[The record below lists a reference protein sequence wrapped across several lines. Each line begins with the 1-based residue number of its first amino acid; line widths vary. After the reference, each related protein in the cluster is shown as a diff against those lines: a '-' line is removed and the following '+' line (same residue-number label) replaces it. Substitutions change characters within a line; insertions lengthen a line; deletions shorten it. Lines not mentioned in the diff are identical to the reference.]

1 MASPNPSLAS
11 VPLTRD
17 ECLRLLD
24 EADVARVLLSL
35 GALPAALP
43 ARIAL
48 SQRDHLVIS
57 SRENVVQLAARRGD
71 VISVQ
76 IDGLDGDDNTWSVM
90 VTGIAARVPVDEV
103 ETEKIKRISD
113 RGAALVT
120 LPLSVVT
127 GQRGH

>member
-1 MASPNPSLAS
+1 MVSPSPSLSSA
-11 VPLTRD
+11 PLTRD
-17 ECLRLLD
+17 ECLQLLD

-48 SQRDHLVIS
+48 SKRDHLVIS

-90 VTGIAARVPVDEV
+90 VTGIAGSVPIDEV
-103 ETEKIKRISD
+103 ATDRIKRISD
-113 RGAALVT
+113 RGAALVA

>member
-1 MASPNPSLAS
+1 MASPNPSLSSA
-11 VPLTRD
+11 PLSRD
-17 ECLRLLD
+17 ECLHLLD

-57 SRENVVQLAARRGD
+57 SRESAIILAARRGD

-90 VTGIAARVPVDEV
+90 VTGIAGSVPLDEV
-103 ETEKIKRISD
+103 ETERIKRIAD
-113 RGAALVT
+113 RGAALVA

>member
-1 MASPNPSLAS
+1 MASPNPSLTS
-11 VPLTRD
+11 QPLTRD
-17 ECLRLLD
+17 ECLHLLD

-48 SQRDHLVIS
+48 SQHDHLVIS
-57 SRENVVQLAARRGD
+57 SRENAVLLAARRGD

-76 IDGLDGDDNTWSVM
+76 IDGLDSEDNTWSVT
-90 VTGIAARVPVDEV
+90 VTGIAGSVRVDEV
-103 ETEKIKRISD
+103 ETARIKHIAD

>member
-1 MASPNPSLAS
+1 MASPNPSLSSA
-11 VPLTRD
+11 PLTRD

-48 SQRDHLVIS
+48 SERDHLVIS
-57 SRENVVQLAARRGD
+57 SRENAVLLAARRGD

-76 IDGLDGDDNTWSVM
+76 IDGLDSDDNTWSVM
-90 VTGIAARVPVDEV
+90 VTGIAGAASPDEV
-103 ETEKIKRISD
+103 ESEKIN
-113 RGAALVT
+113 
-120 LPLSVVT
+120 
-127 GQRGH
+127 

>member
-1 MASPNPSLAS
+1 MASRNPSLSS

-48 SQRDHLVIS
+48 SQHDHLVIS

-76 IDGLDGDDNTWSVM
+76 IDGLDSDDDTWSVM
-90 VTGIAARVPVDEV
+90 VTGIAGRVPIDEFQ
-103 ETEKIKRISD
+103 TDRIKRISE